1 MIKVAAFWKK
11 VDKNGDQYLS
21 GKVDRQFSG
30 GLGNEEGLFLFKNKD
45 KKNENYPDWLLYLAD
60 DKPKEPED
68 RSAQE
73 EDDIPW

>member
-11 VDKNGDQYLS
+11 TGKKGQFLS

-30 GLGNEEGLFLFKNKD
+30 GLGKESGLFLFKNKY
-45 KKNENYPDWLLYLAD
+45 KEKEGHPDWILYLAD

-73 EDDIPW
+73 DDIPF